1 MSKQH
6 KEQVV
11 KNLRRIWNVRKKEMS
26 ITQVEAAKKLNW
38 TQGALSQYLNA
49 ITEMSPQTII
59 KIANFL
65 DVSPQE
71 IDPCIDDALPN
82 IESRT
87 VEYEICN
94 NSYKEL
100 SDQQVFWDTKIEDF
114 CIRAC
119 ENIYVEVDGGLS
131 QSWQM
136 LKGMLF
142 VCIDVAKKAYAPRMS
157 TNMLYYLVIQKG
169 KNEFEIFSE
178 KRLPP
183 TGKLEKCFLITDL
196 AMY

>member
-1 MSKQH
+1 MNKKH
-6 KEQVV
+6 KELVV
-11 KNLRRIWNVRKKEMS
+11 KNLRRIWDVRKKEMS

-59 KIANFL
+59 KLANFL
-65 DVSPQE
+65 DVTPQE

-82 IESRT
+82 IDSRT

-94 NSYKEL
+94 GKFRKL
-100 SDQQVFWDTKIEDF
+100 SDRQVSWDTKIEDF
-114 CIRAC
+114 GISTC
-119 ENIYVEVDGGLS
+119 EDVYVTVDGGLS
-131 QSWQM
+131 QPWQM
-136 LKGMLF
+136 AKGMLF
-142 VCIDVAKKAYAPRMS
+142 VCIDVAKKAYVPRMS
-157 TNMLYYLVIQKG
+157 SNELYYLVVQKS
-169 KNEFEIFSE
+169 KNEFEVFSE

-183 TGKLEKCFLITDL
+183 ANKLEKCFLITDF